1 MNIKQALKRK
11 NKLVKEI
18 SVEFDRVQRY
28 NSVMDGTE
36 RVYDPRLAMDNYVRK
51 TNSLIALKTAIHQ
64 ANAPMYD
71 RIFRLSELKSV
82 ISKMKGVDCNHGP
95 VLSRGG
101 YGTPSETHQIVAV
114 IQVIERDQ
122 IVEKLEAEIEMIQEE
137 LDRWN
142 VITEINWSE

>member
-18 SVEFDRVQRY
+18 AVEFERIQRY
-28 NSVMDGTE
+28 NSVMEGTD
-36 RVYDPRLAMDNYVRK
+36 RVYDPRLAMDNYIRK

-95 VLSRGG
+95 VHSRGG
-101 YGTPSETHQIVAV
+101 YGTPSETIQMAAV

-142 VITEINWSE
+142 INTDIDWTE